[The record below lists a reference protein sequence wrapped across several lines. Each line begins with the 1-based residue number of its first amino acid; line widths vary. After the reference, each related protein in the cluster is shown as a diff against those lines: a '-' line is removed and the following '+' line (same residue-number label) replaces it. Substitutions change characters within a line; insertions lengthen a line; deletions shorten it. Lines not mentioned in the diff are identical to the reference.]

1 MLRITKSMLSV
12 AGLRRTNTVTT
23 TVCGQARLLKITGAH
38 NRKPFS
44 YRCLS
49 GVAPSSDVQPPNVPK
64 KENDKVG
71 VGSVKMTTLSTPDVQ
86 AVVPA
91 AAAANPPS
99 SAAATPVKAAKPNML
114 VSFARSA
121 LHVVQNPKES
131 YAALKEGVTH
141 YWLGSKLLWKEIKM
155 ATDIVSRVL
164 AGHGMT
170 RRERQQLVRT
180 SGDIFRVF
188 PLAVFILVPFM
199 ELLLPFALKMFPNML
214 PSTFQEKYKVEENM
228 KKEIEMRLQ
237 VTGFFT
243 ETMQEMAK
251 KRGTDSSKPGGKE
264 ISDFIEK
271 ARLGEPLPNEAV
283 IRIAANFKD
292 ELTLSNIQRPQLV
305 VMCQYMGLAPFGA
318 DAFLRF
324 QLRTKL
330 RALKEDDRRILWEGI
345 DSLSVSELMDACQER
360 GMRSLDL
367 SEYAYKQQLK
377 EWLDLSIQKNI
388 PISLLIMSRA
398 FMLRS
403 SKSRFAKKAED
414 VVKDAMAA
422 LDTETINEIVLASTS
437 DKEEKTDSKAVIQR
451 KLESLEFQKV
461 MIEEEREE
469 TDEAIA
475 KAKGADKG
483 IKAAKEKEKGDAAA
497 AKDAKD
503 AVTAAA
509 AAAAITEAAQF
520 QPETSPRK
528 VDTSADTETATPVKA
543 VPSESDAVDAGS
555 KFAKSAEA
563 DAEDVKVDEEIEEP
577 VAEKEQRAKELS
589 YTEIQALSDLAR
601 GSTVEREKSELAKL
615 QARLDAMEY
624 ETKQKPAPKPVEED
638 VEELAEEEAKA
649 TDTVA
654 GDVQEVAPTDEFAQT
669 DAASSFAASA
679 KTVEPHKPDTEED
692 EAAMKQDTPAKP
704 VETSAKEKEESTAAK
719 LLRMAKSSF
728 DEPGF
733 ISRVRSGGGAAA
745 DTAAGED
752 RVDQNKKDKDAASIA
767 AAEEAAAAAAEAAA
781 AEEYENKSIK
791 AMQDALHKMVGNLK
805 IKIEDVEEKLLDKF
819 PQLDLDGDGYLS
831 KDELTGALKMI
842 FKNPPTDEEAQKMIT
857 DMDLDGDGQ
866 ISVAELLKFVEAR
879 KAKKDV
885 EAFEVAVNTT
895 KAASEEKQKVAD
907 AAANSASSAAAEALA
922 AAGAAPGTAPVAAPV
937 VPHSAATK
945 DAL

>member
-1 MLRITKSMLSV
+1 MLSV
-12 AGLRRTNTVTT
+12 AGLQRANFLRT
-23 TVCGQARLLKITGAH
+23 TVCGQARLLKVTGIP
-38 NRKPFS
+38 NGQNI
-44 YRCLS
+44 YCRCLS
-49 GVAPSSDVQPPNVPK
+49 GALPSGDVQPPIVPQE
-64 KENDKVG
+64 KEKPSG
-71 VGSVKMTTLSTPDVQ
+71 VKMTTLATPDVQ
-86 AVVPA
+86 AVVPS
-91 AAAANPPS
+91 AAAANPTPT
-99 SAAATPVKAAKPNML
+99 AATTPRKAAKPNFL

-131 YAALKEGVTH
+131 YKELKEAAMH

-251 KRGTDSSKPGGKE
+251 KKGTDPSKPGGKE

-271 ARLGEPLPNEAV
+271 ARLGEVLPNETV
-283 IRIAANFKD
+283 IRIAAHFKD
-292 ELTLSNIQRPQLV
+292 ELTLANIQRPQLV

-345 DSLSVSELMDACQER
+345 DSLSESELMDACQER

-388 PISLLIMSRA
+388 PIALLIMSRA

-437 DKEEKTDSKAVIQR
+437 NKEEQADSIAVKQR

-475 KAKGADKG
+475 KARGVTDKDS
-483 IKAAKEKEKGDAAA
+483 KAAKEKEKEE
-497 AKDAKD
+497 K
-503 AVTAAA
+503 
-509 AAAAITEAAQF
+509 EAAQL
-520 QPETSPRK
+520 QSEASSAK
-528 VDTSADTETATPVKA
+528 AETSADAEASAKPKV
-543 VPSESDAVDAGS
+543 SELDAMDAQS
-555 KFAKSAEA
+555 KFAADTSSEPGKADTDSSATG
-563 DAEDVKVDEEIEEP
+563 EP
-577 VAEKEQRAKELS
+577 VAVAAEQRAKELS

-615 QARLDAMEY
+615 QARLESMEAQHQPKPKP
-624 ETKQKPAPKPVEED
+624 TPAPESKPSVEEIAESVAD
-638 VEELAEEEAKA
+638 AGATRDAPASDALATSK
-649 TDTVA
+649 
-654 GDVQEVAPTDEFAQT
+654 TDEFKQT
-669 DAASSFAASA
+669 DGGSPFAAPA
-679 KTVEPHKPDTEED
+679 AAVETHAADTQED
-692 EAAMKQDTPAKP
+692 EKKLDADAKAEEPPAT
-704 VETSAKEKEESTAAK
+704 EGTAAR
-719 LLRMAKSSF
+719 LLRIAKSSF

-733 ISRVRSGGGAAA
+733 MSRKLTGVTATKASRADSKEAVPVAA
-745 DTAAGED
+745 DEEPE
-752 RVDQNKKDKDAASIA
+752 
-767 AAEEAAAAAAEAAA
+767 AEEAED
-781 AEEYENKSIK
+781 KSIK
-791 AMQDALHKMVGNLK
+791 AMQDALNKMVGNLK
-805 IKIEDVEEKLLDKF
+805 IKIDDVEGKLLDKF

-842 FKNPPTDEEAQKMIT
+842 FKNPPTDEEAHQMIS

-885 EAFEVAVNTT
+885 EVLEKEVASNTT
-895 KAASEEKQKVAD
+895 KVAEAATKAAAAAASTTPVT
-907 AAANSASSAAAEALA
+907 LA
-922 AAGAAPGTAPVAAPV
+922 
-937 VPHSAATK
+937 VPNTAATK
-945 DAL
+945 DAV